1 MKLKILEHLNQFVY
15 FFKKKKISAHVKIFV
30 YYNIRTYLF
39 LIFVNIFILIIV
51 YIIESLGNLLLNMA
65 NQEKKLS
72 GHLTKLYVF
81 PSERER
87 EREILFIIKKKE
99 KREKEKVRE
108 WKLKILEHSNQFV
121 YLLKKKKINSCK
133 SICLL

>member
-1 MKLKILEHLNQFVY
+1 MY

-30 YYNIRTYLF
+30 FYNIRTYLF

-72 GHLTKLYVF
+72 GHLTKFYVF

-87 EREILFIIKKKE
+87 ERE
-99 KREKEKVRE
+99 RERDTF
-108 WKLKILEHSNQFV
+108 H
-121 YLLKKKKINSCK
+121 Y
-133 SICLL
+133 

>member
-1 MKLKILEHLNQFVY
+1 MY
-15 FFKKKKISAHVKIFV
+15 FFKKKKFSAHVKIFV

-72 GHLTKLYVF
+72 GHLTKFYVF

-87 EREILFIIKKKE
+87 ERYFSLLKKRKKE
-99 KREKEKVRE
+99 K
-108 WKLKILEHSNQFV
+108 
-121 YLLKKKKINSCK
+121 KKKLGSGN
-133 SICLL
+133 

>member
-1 MKLKILEHLNQFVY
+1 MY

-72 GHLTKLYVF
+72 GHLTKFYVF

-87 EREILFIIKKKE
+87 ERERYFSLLKKRKKE
-99 KREKEKVRE
+99 K
-108 WKLKILEHSNQFV
+108 
-121 YLLKKKKINSCK
+121 KKKLGSGN
-133 SICLL
+133 